1 MAVLLWSSFSAAPH
15 PPPPPPVRPQHTHT
29 LPRPSLSC
37 QVTMLIYLCT
47 VLSCGVCVRALV
59 ARPWSRFASADPV
72 PGIRPWN
79 LYRNNPSVTH
89 ICCFYLKIH
98 SVVLTYSFQ
107 NAAWHMSCFY
117 CMRVCECTVRVRV
130 RICMCM
136 EVGLIAYM

>member
-1 MAVLLWSSFSAAPH
+1 
-15 PPPPPPVRPQHTHT
+15 
-29 LPRPSLSC
+29 
-37 QVTMLIYLCT
+37 MLIYLCT

-59 ARPWSRFASADPV
+59 ARPWSRFALADPL

-79 LYRNNPSVTH
+79 LLRNNPSVTH

-117 CMRVCECTVRVRV
+117 CMGVCECTVRVR
-130 RICMCM
+130 ICMCM
-136 EVGLIAYM
+136 GVGLIAYM